1 MKEQKREQKK
11 GNKYIA
17 PILCGL
23 AVVLVAAIYVFV
35 ILWTALVEPIP
46 LPFLLFLFLIPAAI
60 LFGVVYATLERLKE
74 IKGGEEDDSADY

>member
-35 ILWTALVEPIP
+35 ILWAALVEPIP

-60 LFGVVYATLERLKE
+60 LFRRGLRHAGAAQGDQRRRRR
-74 IKGGEEDDSADY
+74 